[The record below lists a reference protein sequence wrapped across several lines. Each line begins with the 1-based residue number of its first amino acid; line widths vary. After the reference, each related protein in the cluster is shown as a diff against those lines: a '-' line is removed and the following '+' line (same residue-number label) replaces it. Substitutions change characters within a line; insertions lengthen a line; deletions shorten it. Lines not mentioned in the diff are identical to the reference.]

1 MPSSIFSS
9 TAKSPDDEPASGA
22 GVYELSFGDGGRA
35 ILRFGGEVRKGM
47 AHIEWLAIGG
57 HEIVE

>member
-1 MPSSIFSS
+1 MPFSIFSS
-9 TAKSPDDEPASGA
+9 TAKTPNDEPYSRA
-22 GVYELSFGDGGRA
+22 GVYKLSFGDGGRA

-47 AHIEWLAIGG
+47 AHIEWLVIGG

>member
-1 MPSSIFSS
+1 VTAGGPS
-9 TAKSPDDEPASGA
+9 
-22 GVYELSFGDGGRA
+22 
-35 ILRFGGEVRKGM
+35 LRVGGEVRKGM